1 MTHTD
6 STHSLSVATVGTKGQ
21 IVIPLEVRERLGV
34 GPGDKV
40 VVMMRDK
47 HVAVLLPMN
56 NMRVWLDKMTADFDE
71 LKNVMS
77 DPQNN
82 KEERN

>member
-1 MTHTD
+1 MAHTD

-34 GPGDKV
+34 GPGDKI

-56 NMRVWLDKMTADFDE
+56 NMREWLDKMTADFDE
-71 LKNVMS
+71 LKNIMS